1 MNKSILH
8 ISSDI
13 NNCLGTGFIVDKDEN
28 GVFVITCGH
37 VVNNCQGS
45 ILVDDKP
52 SKVISNKYEDGL
64 DLAILYVEGILLEP
78 LPISS
83 KPTTSMVK
91 VIGFSPL
98 LKYKKLESINDI
110 KINSNVSLKNSKDVK
125 LKTITAIK
133 LSTHDSIASGYSGSP
148 VICQDTNE
156 VIGIV
161 AIQKGDTTNYAI
173 NAKHIEDI
181 HNIKNKQNNKRVF
194 DNKPKKELTTKLSK
208 EEYITIKV
216 KFEQNFENS
225 LKAFATQPKIWIEP
239 KLSTEEENSDSIQKD
254 TTELETETEIIVE
267 DIINKPKSLLIQA
280 RQQYG
285 LTSLSHYF
293 IKEAWNNSQS
303 AFWLYIDANEIKPYP
318 KEIEKYVL
326 QKLKELKLSIDDI
339 ECVVLDEFSSSIKD
353 ANKILNN
360 ISDFFKDISLVV
372 MMTVVEN
379 PLLDEELTPP
389 KNRDFSKLYLWSLS
403 RHNIRKVVNAYNNE
417 HYIEDEDKVVNK
429 VASDLEVLNIPRTP
443 LNCITILKISEID
456 FDDSPVNRTEMIKR
470 MLFLLFNIDIPIYQT
485 KPDLKDTEFVLGFF
499 CEIMLKN
506 KDYFFTKDYFISTI
520 NEFCN
525 ENEIDLDLH
534 IIFNIL
540 FENNIIII
548 RHDKFCFKFSYWIF
562 YFAAHRMQQ
571 NLDFANYIL
580 SDMNYTAYP
589 ELIEFYTGIDR
600 SRNDA
605 LKTLT
610 KDIKSTCNLV
620 DKKCG
625 LPSDFNIY
633 NLIQW
638 KPSEKI
644 VEKMHKEVSEGVL
657 NSNLPLS
664 VKDQYADNTYDKS
677 RPLNQSIHSIL
688 EEYSLLRLMKS
699 ISAGAKALRNSDFA
713 NPETRHTLL
722 KEILRSWKQIIDVLL
737 VITPILS
744 KQGYATLDGASF
756 VLNGSFGETE
766 EERLN
771 RIIPVIPTNI
781 VSWYRDDLFSN
792 RMGTFLYNHI
802 KQEENELLIHTL
814 NLLIINKR
822 PKMWETHLE
831 KYIECE
837 HKNSFYLSDIYKTL
851 RAEYQYSFSS
861 TADLKKIEKL
871 IKACIAKHE
880 FGIKKISKKSMAD
893 VDKKFKNF
901 LPERK
906 VD

>member
-1 MNKSILH
+1 MNNSILH
-8 ISSDI
+8 ISNDT
-13 NNCLGTGFIVDKDEN
+13 NTCLGTGFIIDNDEN

-52 SKVISNKYEDGL
+52 SKVIDNQYENGL
-64 DLAILYVEGILLEP
+64 DLAILYVKGISVAP
-78 LPISS
+78 LSISP
-83 KPTTSMVK
+83 KITESMVK

-98 LKYKKLESINDI
+98 LQYKKLESINDI
-110 KINSNVSLKNSKDVK
+110 KINSDVSFTNPTESKLRKV
-125 LKTITAIK
+125 TAIK
-133 LSTHDSIASGYSGSP
+133 LVTHDLIASGYSGSP
-148 VICQDTNE
+148 VVCQDTGE

-161 AIQKGDTTNYAI
+161 AIKKGDKINYAI
-173 NAKHIEDI
+173 SAKHIEDI
-181 HNIKNKQNNKRVF
+181 HKIKNKQNDKIVLNNKL
-194 DNKPKKELTTKLSK
+194 KKELVTKLS
-208 EEYITIKV
+208 EEESIIIKV
-216 KFEQNFENS
+216 KLEQNLTNS

-239 KLSTEEENSDSIQKD
+239 KLYTEEENSDSIQKD
-254 TTELETETEIIVE
+254 MIEETEINIE
-267 DIINKPKSLLIQA
+267 SIINNPKSLLIQA

-285 LTSLSHYF
+285 LTSLSHYL
-293 IKEAWNNSQS
+293 IKEAWNNEKPS
-303 AFWLYIDANEIKPYP
+303 FWLYIDANEIKPYP
-318 KEIEKYVL
+318 KEIEKYIF
-326 QKLKELKLSIDDI
+326 QKLKEVKLSFDDI
-339 ECVVLDEFSSSIKD
+339 ECVILDEFSSSIKD

-360 ISDFFKDISLVV
+360 ISDFLKNIPLII
-372 MMTVVEN
+372 MLTVVEN

-389 KNRDFSKLYLWSLS
+389 KNRDFSKLFLWSLS
-403 RHNIRKVVNAYNNE
+403 RNNIRKVVNAYNYE
-417 HYIEDEDKVVNK
+417 HYIDDENKVVNK

-470 MLFLLFNIDIPIYQT
+470 MLFLLFNIDIPKYQT

-499 CEIMLKN
+499 CEIILKN
-506 KDYFFTKDYFISTI
+506 KNYFFTKDYFITTLT
-520 NEFCN
+520 EFCT

-540 FENNIIII
+540 FENNIIIM

-571 NLDFANYIL
+571 NFEFAKYIL
-580 SDMNYTAYP
+580 SNMNYTAFP

-600 SRNDA
+600 SRDDA

-610 KDIKSTCNLV
+610 EDIKLTCNLV
-620 DKKCG
+620 NKQCG
-625 LPSDFNIY
+625 LPSDFNVY

-657 NSNLPLS
+657 NSNLPVS
-664 VKDQYADNTYDKS
+664 VKDQYADNTYDRSKS
-677 RPLNQSIHSIL
+677 LDQSIHSIL

-699 ISAGAKALRNSDFA
+699 ISAGSKALRNSDFA
-713 NPETRHTLL
+713 SPQIRHTLL

-737 VITPILS
+737 VITPVLS

-822 PKMWETHLE
+822 PKSWETHLE
-831 KYIECE
+831 KYIESE

-861 TADLKKIEKL
+861 TLDLKKIEKL
-871 IKACIAKHE
+871 MKACIAKHE
-880 FGIKKISKKSMAD
+880 FGIKKISKKSIAN
-893 VDKKFKNF
+893 VDKRFKDF
-901 LPERK
+901 LPKRK
-906 VD
+906 VDL

>member
-1 MNKSILH
+1 MNNSILH
-8 ISSDI
+8 IT
-13 NNCLGTGFIVDKDEN
+13 NETKTCLGTGFIVDKDEN
-28 GVFVITCGH
+28 GVFIITCGH
-37 VVNNCQGS
+37 VINNCQGS
-45 ILVDDKP
+45 ILVDNKP
-52 SKVISNKYEDGL
+52 SKVIDNQYENGL
-64 DLAILYVEGILLEP
+64 DLAILYVEGISLNP
-78 LPISS
+78 LPISTKITNS
-83 KPTTSMVK
+83 TVK

-98 LKYKKLESINDI
+98 LQYKKLESINNI
-110 KINSNVSLKNSKDVK
+110 KINLDVSFTNNVESKHKKV
-125 LKTITAIK
+125 TAIK
-133 LSTHDSIASGYSGSP
+133 LDTHESIASGYSGSP

-161 AIQKGDTTNYAI
+161 AIKKGDKINYAI

-181 HNIKNKQNNKRVF
+181 HNIKNKQNDRIVF
-194 DNKPKKELTTKLSK
+194 NDKFKKELVTKLS
-208 EEYITIKV
+208 EEESITIKV
-216 KFEQNFENS
+216 KFEQNLENS
-225 LKAFATQPKIWIEP
+225 LRAFATQPRIWIEP
-239 KLSTEEENSDSIQKD
+239 KLYIEEENYDPIQKD
-254 TTELETETEIIVE
+254 TKVETKIEINIE
-267 DIINKPKSLLIQA
+267 DIVNNPKSLLIQA

-285 LTSLSHYF
+285 LTSLSHYL
-293 IKEAWNNSQS
+293 IKEAWNNTKPS
-303 AFWLYIDANEIKPYP
+303 FWLYIDANEVKPYP
-318 KEIEKYVL
+318 KELEKYIL
-326 QKLKELKLSIDDI
+326 QKLKELKLSFDDI
-339 ECVVLDEFSSSIKD
+339 ECVILDEFSSSVRD

-360 ISDFFKDISLVV
+360 LSDFLNKTPLIV

-389 KNRDFSKLYLWSLS
+389 KNRDFTKLFLWALS
-403 RHNIRKVVNAYNNE
+403 RNNIRKVVNAYNHE
-417 HYIEDEDKVVNK
+417 HYIEDENKVVNK

-470 MLFLLFNIDIPIYQT
+470 MLFLLFNIDIPKYQT

-499 CEIMLKN
+499 CEIILKDKN
-506 KDYFFTKDYFISTI
+506 YFFTKDYFINAI
-520 NEFCN
+520 NEFCT

-534 IIFNIL
+534 VIFNIL
-540 FENNIIII
+540 FENNIIVM

-571 NLDFANYIL
+571 NFEFANYIL

-605 LKTLT
+605 LETLT
-610 KDIKSTCNLV
+610 EDIKSTCNLV
-620 DKKCG
+620 DKQCG

-657 NSNLPLS
+657 NSNLPVS

-713 NPETRHTLL
+713 SPKTRHTLL

-756 VLNGSFGETE
+756 VLNSSFGETE

-771 RIIPVIPTNI
+771 KIIPVIPTNI
-781 VSWYRDDLFSN
+781 VFWYRDDLFSN

-822 PKMWETHLE
+822 PKLWETHLE
-831 KYIECE
+831 KYIESE

-861 TADLKKIEKL
+861 TVDLKKIEKL
-871 IKACIAKHE
+871 MKACIAKHE
-880 FGIKKISKKSMAD
+880 FGIKKISKKSMAN
-893 VDKKFKNF
+893 VDKRFKNF

-906 VD
+906 VDL